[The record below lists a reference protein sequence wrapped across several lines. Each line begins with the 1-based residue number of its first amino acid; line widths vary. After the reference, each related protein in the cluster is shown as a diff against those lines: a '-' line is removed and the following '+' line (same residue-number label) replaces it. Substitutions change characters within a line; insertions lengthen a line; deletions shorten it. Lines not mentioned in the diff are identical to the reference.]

1 MSLIDNFSELMFN
14 VYEAFTVALLLKD
27 EEHFR
32 CLSSVTFAKSF
43 DRDRM
48 IPVDGTLAGW
58 VLKHNEPL
66 IIPNFDK
73 DESTLG
79 YYGSEEGIKSFMAYP
94 LEAPGV
100 LVVDSKKRYVFTDKE
115 KKLLGHFVS
124 MIGSELEKEK
134 RLQELEEKNEELSI
148 ERRIIRFLLASGLSN
163 VPLEEILHE
172 CLTLCRG
179 DFCFIALERNGK
191 LVIVD
196 CAGREAAGLRRKEC
210 PMTGTV
216 ASMVLEGKK
225 ELLLP
230 HASGYLREK
239 PLLFPDESMKARQ
252 LFAFPLLFEEEAFGI
267 TGFVSHSDVK
277 LRDGVIGLLR
287 DVSSLLSLYFIRSW
301 TKETL
306 ERGRHVDP
314 VTGALLF
321 GSFFKRVEAWL
332 EERKAFSVVS
342 VNALGFDGYNRLLGV
357 ETADR
362 LLRKIVQSVE
372 RCLGKAALVTRAEGS
387 HFYAVTR
394 DPQALEADNMA
405 RVLNY
410 TIQSAMA
417 DGRIE
422 PKGALH
428 IGVVEFP
435 RDGENLWELLDRADE
450 RGERHS
456 YTTGFA
462 RGGGDVSPSTY

>member
-14 VYEAFTVALLLKD
+14 VFEAFTVALLLKD
-27 EEHFR
+27 AEHFR

-43 DRDRM
+43 ERGRI
-48 IPVDGTLAGW
+48 IPIDGTLAGW

-79 YYGSEEGIKSFMAYP
+79 YYGSEEGIKSFMGYP
-94 LEAPGV
+94 LDVPGV

-115 KKLLGHFVS
+115 KKLLADFVS
-124 MIGSELEKEK
+124 MIGKELEKEK

-148 ERRIIRFLLASGLSN
+148 ERRIIRFLLASGLPD
-163 VPLEEILHE
+163 VPLEEILDE
-172 CLTLCRG
+172 CLTLCQG
-179 DFCFIALERNGK
+179 DLAFIGLERQGK
-191 LVIVD
+191 LTIVD
-196 CAGREAAGLRRKEC
+196 CAGIGAAGLRRKEC

-239 PLLFPDESMKARQ
+239 PLLLTDESVKARQ
-252 LFAFPLLFEEEAFGI
+252 FFGFPLLFEEEAFGL
-267 TGFVSHSDVK
+267 TGFVSHSDVR

-301 TKETL
+301 TKGTL

-321 GSFFKRVEAWL
+321 ASFFKKVEAWIH
-332 EERKAFSVVS
+332 ERRDFSIVS
-342 VNALGFDGYNRLLGV
+342 VNAPGFDGYNRLLGC

-362 LLRKIVQSVE
+362 VLRRIAQSVE
-372 RCLGKAALVTRAEGS
+372 QCLGKAALVTRAGGS

-394 DPQALEADNMA
+394 DPQVLEADNMA

-417 DGRIE
+417 DSKIE
-422 PKGALH
+422 PKAALR

-435 RDGENLWELLDRADE
+435 RDGEDLWVLLDRADE

-456 YTTGFA
+456 YMNKGA
-462 RGGGDVSPSTY
+462 